1 MALLIPL
8 IVAILLVT
16 AAVVVASYATVSLT
30 YWFES
35 RRISPDRND
44 PQPAR

>member
-1 MALLIPL
+1 MAFFIPL
-8 IVAILLVT
+8 LVAFLLVI

-35 RRISPDRND
+35 RRIRPDQSD

>member
-1 MALLIPL
+1 MAFLIPL

-16 AAVVVASYATVSLT
+16 ATIVLASYATVSLT

-35 RRISPDRND
+35 RRIRRDRTD
-44 PQPAR
+44 PHPAR

>member
-1 MALLIPL
+1 MAFLISL
-8 IVAILLVT
+8 IVAFLLVT

-35 RRISPDRND
+35 RRIRHDRTE
-44 PQPAR
+44 PHPAR